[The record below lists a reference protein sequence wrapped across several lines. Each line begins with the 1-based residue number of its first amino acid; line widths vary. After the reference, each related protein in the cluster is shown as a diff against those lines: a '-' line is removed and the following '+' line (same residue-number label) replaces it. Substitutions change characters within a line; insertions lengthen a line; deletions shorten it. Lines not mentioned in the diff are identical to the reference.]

1 MFLHSFPYFPLLNDL
16 KKSILPLGLSLTL
29 WGCNTNTA
37 PPLPLAS
44 ETPSPSVANSSEPSL
59 EGTTLTVL
67 TEVGPTIAEPLKR
80 RAPDFE
86 ALTGAKINVVTV
98 PFGQLYQTILD
109 DFSQGTTQYDLIVFA
124 PQWMVDF
131 AAPGYLEELDG
142 RIANDPD
149 LEWNDIAPF
158 FREFSATYD
167 GNIYTIPLDGDFQMV
182 YYRSDLLEQ
191 AGLNPPKTWDEYLE
205 IAQTFDG
212 QDLNGDGEP
221 DYGSCMSKK
230 PNAQSY
236 WMFGSMLSPLVQN
249 QGTRQ
254 GIFFDPE
261 TLKPL
266 VNNAAFAKALEIYK
280 QTAQYGPDNELGLSV
295 QEVRTYFTSGRCA
308 LTLDWGDIGTLAIDP
323 NTSQV
328 IDKVGADIAP
338 GSREVLDRETG
349 ELVPCDKASCPYAIN
364 GINHAPYAAFGGWS
378 GAINQASDELTKEA
392 AYRFL
397 SYMSQ
402 PAQSNVDVTIGA
414 TGFNPYRFSQ
424 YSQRDLWLEAGMSE
438 EAAQKYLGAI
448 GLSLSSANVVLDLRV
463 PYNNRYQQEVLDR
476 VLAAY
481 LRDEISTAEAMTQM
495 EQGWEKIT
503 DEVGREAQR
512 QAYRATIGSQ

>member
-1 MFLHSFPYFPLLNDL
+1 MHISLDRL
-16 KKSILPLGLSLTL
+16 KKSILPLSLTL
-29 WGCNTNTA
+29 ALSACNT
-37 PPLPLAS
+37 PPPPIT
-44 ETPSPSVANSSEPSL
+44 ETPTPSPSSTPVANF
-59 EGTTLTVL
+59 EGITLTVL
-67 TEVGPTIAEPLKR
+67 TEVGPTISEPLKR

-86 ALTGAKINVVTV
+86 KLTGVKINIITV

-109 DFSQGTTQYDLIVFA
+109 DLSQGKKQYDLIVFA

-131 AAPGYLEELDG
+131 AAPGYLEALDE
-142 RIANDPD
+142 RIANDPP

-158 FREFSATYD
+158 FREFSTTY
-167 GNIYTIPLDGDFQMV
+167 NSKTYTIPLDGDFQMV

-191 AGLNPPKTWDEYLE
+191 AGLTPPKTWDDYLE
-205 IAQTFDG
+205 IAQTFHG
-212 QDLNGDGEP
+212 KDLNGDGEP

-236 WMFGSMLSPLVQN
+236 WMFGSILSPFIQN

-254 GIFFDPE
+254 GIFFEPE
-261 TLKPL
+261 TMKPL
-266 VNNAAFAKALEIYK
+266 VKNEAFAKALEIYK
-280 QTAQYGPDNELGLSV
+280 QTAQYGPENEFNLTA
-295 QEVRTYFTSGRCA
+295 QEIRTYFTSGRCA

-323 NTSQV
+323 EISQV
-328 IDKVGADIAP
+328 IDKVGADITP
-338 GSREVLDRETG
+338 GSREILDRETG
-349 ELVPCDKASCPYAIN
+349 QLVPCDKITCPYAIN

-378 GAINQASDELTKEA
+378 GAVNAASEESRKNA
-392 AYRFL
+392 AYAFL

-402 PAQSNVDVTIGA
+402 PAQANVDVTIGA

-424 YSQRDLWLEAGMSE
+424 YSRQKLWIDAGMSV

-448 GLSLSSANVVLDLRV
+448 GLSLSSANVVLDLRI

-481 LRDEISTAEAMTQM
+481 LRDEISTDQAMAEI

-503 DEVGREAQR
+503 DDVGREAQG
-512 QAYRATIGSQ
+512 QAYQATIGVK

>member
-1 MFLHSFPYFPLLNDL
+1 MFLHSFPYFIPLDRL
-16 KKSILPLGLSLTL
+16 KKSLLPLGLSLTL
-29 WGCNTNTA
+29 CACNS
-37 PPLPLAS
+37 PPPPVT
-44 ETPSPSVANSSEPSL
+44 ETPAPRVSNPSEQSL
-59 EGTTLTVL
+59 EDITLTVL
-67 TEVGPTIAEPLKR
+67 TEVGPTISEPLKR

-86 ALTGAKINVVTV
+86 ALTGVKINVVTV
-98 PFGQLYQTILD
+98 PFGELYETILN
-109 DFSQGTTQYDLIVFA
+109 DFSQGTTEYDLIVFA

-167 GNIYTIPLDGDFQMV
+167 GKIYTIPLDGDFQMV

-191 AGLNPPKTWDEYLE
+191 EGLNPPKTWDEYLE

-212 QDLNGDGEP
+212 KDLNGDGEP
-221 DYGSCMSKK
+221 DYGSCIAKQ
-230 PNAQSY
+230 PNSHAY
-236 WMFGSMLSPLVQN
+236 WMFGSILSPFVQN

-261 TLKPL
+261 MMKPL
-266 VNNAAFAKALEIYK
+266 VNNAAFAKALEIYQ
-280 QTAQYGPDNELGLSV
+280 QTTEYGPPNEPNLAIHD
-295 QEVRTYFTSGRCA
+295 VRDLFASGRCA
-308 LTLDWGDIGTLAIDP
+308 LTLDWGDTGTVIIDP
-323 NTSQV
+323 EISQV
-328 IDKVGADIAP
+328 MDKVGADITP

-349 ELVPCDKASCPYAIN
+349 ELVPCDKVTCPYAIN

-378 GAINQASDELTKEA
+378 GAINQASDPTRKEA

-414 TGFNPYRFSQ
+414 TGFNPYRLSQ
-424 YSQRDLWLEAGMSE
+424 YSQLDLWLEAGMSE

-481 LRDEISTAEAMTQM
+481 LREEITTEQAIEEI
-495 EQGWEKIT
+495 EQGWERIT
-503 DEVGREAQR
+503 DEVGRDAQR
-512 QAYRATIGSQ
+512 QAYQATIGVK

>member
-1 MFLHSFPYFPLLNDL
+1 MHVSFDRL
-16 KKSILPLGLSLTL
+16 KKSLLPLSLTFAL
-29 WGCNTNTA
+29 SACQTPPA
-37 PPLPLAS
+37 PIA
-44 ETPSPSVANSSEPSL
+44 ETPPPTPSSTPVQNF
-59 EGTTLTVL
+59 EGVTLTVL
-67 TEVGPTIAEPLKR
+67 TEVGPTIYEPLNR

-86 ALTGAKINVVTV
+86 RLTGVNINIVTV

-109 DFSQGTTQYDLIVFA
+109 DLSQGTKKYDLIVFA

-142 RIANDPD
+142 RIANDPA

-158 FREFSATYD
+158 FREFSTTYD
-167 GNIYTIPLDGDFQMV
+167 RKIYTIPLDGDFQMV

-191 AGLNPPKTWDEYLE
+191 EGLNPPKTWDDYLK
-205 IAQTFDG
+205 IAQAFHG
-212 QDLNGDGEP
+212 KDLNGDGEP

-236 WMFGSMLSPLVQN
+236 WMFGSILSPFIQS

-261 TLKPL
+261 TMKPL
-266 VNNAAFAKALEIYK
+266 VNNEAFAKALEIYK
-280 QTAQYGPDNELGLSV
+280 QTTQYAPANELELTTH
-295 QEVRTYFTSGRCA
+295 EVHPLFASGRCA
-308 LTLDWGDIGTLAIDP
+308 LTLDWGDTGTIVINP
-323 NTSQV
+323 EISQV

-338 GSREVLDRETG
+338 GSREILDRETG
-349 ELVPCDKASCPYAIN
+349 ALVTCDKATCPYAIN
-364 GINHAPYAAFGGWS
+364 GVNHAPYAAFGGWS
-378 GAINQASDELTKEA
+378 GAVNAASNERRKEA
-392 AYRFL
+392 AYAFL

-402 PAQSNVDVTIGA
+402 PAQANVDVTIGG

-424 YSQRDLWLEAGMSE
+424 YSKQKLWIDAGMSA
-438 EAAQKYLGAI
+438 EAAQRYLGAI
-448 GLSLSSANVVLDLRV
+448 GLSLSNANVVLDLRV
-463 PYNNRYQQEVLDR
+463 PYNNRYQQDVLDP
-476 VLAAY
+476 VLGAY
-481 LRDEISTAEAMTQM
+481 LRDEITTEQAIQQI

-512 QAYRATIGSQ
+512 NAYKASIGVQ